1 MFDNLQGDNTT
12 REVHGFL
19 TMSVSGIIVMT
30 GGGGGT
36 SVDDVQQKTIVVWQQ
51 IHNKGIN

>member
-30 GGGGGT
+30 GGGGG
-36 SVDDVQQKTIVVWQQ
+36 QVWMMC
-51 IHNKGIN
+51 NKRL